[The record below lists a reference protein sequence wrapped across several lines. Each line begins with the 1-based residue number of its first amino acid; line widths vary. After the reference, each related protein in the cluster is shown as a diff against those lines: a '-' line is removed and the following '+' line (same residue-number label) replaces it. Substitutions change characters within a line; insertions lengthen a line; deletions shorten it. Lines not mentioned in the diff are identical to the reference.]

1 MTTSVA
7 ATNAT
12 SSHRHKQ
19 VHHSNDSTVVGQG
32 PCPSCT
38 SSDAF
43 TSYSDGHG
51 YCFSCQHYAHAAG
64 KGGVHQERYRVL
76 DDQLIQGDHKAL
88 TDRKISAETC
98 EKFGY
103 SIGNYNG
110 RPCHIA
116 NYHDMA
122 GKLVMQKLRFANKEF
137 MVLGDIKAAGLFGAQ
152 LYGKGKMIVVTE
164 GEIDALTI
172 AEMQGHGKWPVVS
185 VPNGAAGA
193 KKALAKS
200 VDYLSNFETVVLM
213 FDNDEPGRKA
223 SAECA
228 EMLGPSRCKIAVLPL
243 KDPSDMMK
251 AGRMSEL
258 LDAMWNARPYQPEG
272 VIFGTDLLD
281 LVMAPSVDSTSY
293 PWPGLHAMTHGIRA
307 GEITLLTAGISVG
320 KSAVVREISYHLGN
334 TLKQNVGLIN
344 LEENTQRSAIGLMGI
359 HASKLLHLP
368 EERLKVTDDQM
379 KTWFHETL
387 GTGRYFLIEQFG
399 ASDPGNLI
407 SRIKYLVS
415 GCECKWIIIDPLS
428 AIVAGQQEGDERRI
442 IDNMMN
448 ELRALVQ
455 QLNFGLILVHHL
467 KRPATGKGHENG
479 AEVQMSQIRSSNM
492 IGGFSNTVIGL
503 ERDLQGD
510 QPHMTTVRVV
520 KNRLSGETG
529 IACYL
534 AYQRDTGRLV
544 ETTPQHA
551 ENDSTPPI
559 DFGSEE
565 AQSKNFAGISEAT
578 TEETF

>member
-1 MTTSVA
+1 M
-7 ATNAT
+7 
-12 SSHRHKQ
+12 Q
-19 VHHSNDSTVVGQG
+19 HSNDSTVVGQG
-32 PCPSCT
+32 ACPSCT

-43 TSYSDGHG
+43 TTYSDGHA
-51 YCFSCQHYAHAAG
+51 YCFSCTHYAHG
-64 KGGVHQERYRVL
+64 VKTEGVHQERYRVL
-76 DDQLIQGDHKAL
+76 DDQLIQGDFKAL

-137 MVLGDIKAAGLFGAQ
+137 MVLGDIKQAGLFGAQ

-193 KKALAKS
+193 KKALSKS
-200 VDYLSNFETVVLM
+200 VDYLNNFESVVLM

-228 EMLGPSRCKIAVLPL
+228 EMLGPSRCKIATLPL

-251 AGRMSEL
+251 AGRMAEL
-258 LDAMWNARPYQPEG
+258 LDAMWNARPYQPDG
-272 VIFGTDLLD
+272 VIYGADLLD
-281 LVMAPSVDSTSY
+281 LVMKPVTANSVAY
-293 PWPGLHAMTHGIRA
+293 PWEKLNVMTHGIRT

-334 TLKQNVGLIN
+334 VLKQNVGLVN

-359 HASKLLHLP
+359 HSSKLLHLP
-368 EERLKVTDDQM
+368 SERSKVTDDQM
-379 KTWFHETL
+379 RTWFHETL
-387 GTGRYFLIEQFG
+387 GTNRYFLMEPFG
-399 ASDPGNLI
+399 SSDPDQLL
-407 SRIKYLVS
+407 SRITYLVA

-428 AIVAGQQEGDERRI
+428 ALVAGMEEGDERRI
-442 IDNMMN
+442 IDNLMN

-479 AEVQMSQIRSSNM
+479 AEVQMSQLRSSNM
-492 IGGFSNTVIGL
+492 IGAFSNTVIGL
-503 ERDLQGD
+503 ERDLQGSN
-510 QPHMTTVRVV
+510 PHMTTVRVV

-544 ETTPQHA
+544 ETTPEHA
-551 ENDSTPPI
+551 ENDSTPPF
-559 DFGSEE
+559 DFGS
-565 AQSKNFAGISEAT
+565 GISEAA